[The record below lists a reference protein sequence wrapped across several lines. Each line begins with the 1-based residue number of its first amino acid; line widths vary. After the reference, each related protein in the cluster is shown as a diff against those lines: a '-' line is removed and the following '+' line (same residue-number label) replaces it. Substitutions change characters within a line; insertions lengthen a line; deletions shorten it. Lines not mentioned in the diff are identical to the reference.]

1 MGAPAEPVQ
10 IDPEDD
16 ALGGA
21 DLSSWFNPFLAY
33 FVRDSQRSGG
43 QVRWIRRAHELLG
56 LVIADPA
63 ERVATVFTRSAE
75 VAAATV
81 HDRGPLG
88 VFAEFPSEPDAEPFD
103 VFELNLDGA
112 SRTFRFRHAVRA
124 LVPED
129 LPSVRAL
136 MREVYRF
143 VNDRWFDGLPN
154 PFEMGFAAEV
164 DGRLAGVGWVTRVGA
179 HARLH
184 SLTVRVPFRR
194 IGVGSDLLRA
204 RLWWAQRNGAHSVL
218 SEIAR
223 GNTDSQAIAER
234 AGMRRVGTIYFH
246 RPR

>member
-1 MGAPAEPVQ
+1 MGAPSEAALSGRE
-10 IDPEDD
+10 EDT
-16 ALGGA
+16 LERA

-33 FVRDSQRSGG
+33 FVQDSRRSGG
-43 QVRWIRRAHELLG
+43 QVRWIQLENELRG
-56 LVIADPA
+56 LVIADPP
-63 ERVATVFTRSAE
+63 ERVATVFTRSPE

-81 HDRGPLG
+81 RDRGPLG
-88 VFAEFPSEPDAEPFD
+88 MFAEFPAEPDADPFD
-103 VFELNLDGA
+103 VLELDLGEETP
-112 SRTFRFRHAVRA
+112 TFRFSHTVRA

-129 LPSVRAL
+129 LPSVRTL
-136 MREVYRF
+136 MREVYRL

-154 PFEMGFAAEV
+154 RFEMGFAAEV
-164 DGRLAGVGWVTRVGA
+164 DGRLAGVGWVTRVGL

-204 RLWWAQRNGAHSVL
+204 RLWWAQRNGARRVL

-234 AGMRRVGTIYFH
+234 AGMRRVGAIYFH